1 MNDFSTD
8 RWERL
13 TELWRNKDT
22 DSDKDAHPLN
32 TEDKR
37 QFELLFKIRQAMQGV
52 QCRQYDIERGWRKV
66 KPRGV
71 FRRIE
76 SIKRFVAVI
85 VIGVGVAAG
94 VWMWQE
100 RALDKKD
107 LVLTSFVPGVAH
119 AELILANGERLQV
132 NAREEVYASKTEGVV
147 ITNDTAKTRVRYQVT
162 ERAVVKRPG
171 MNTFVV
177 PKGGEYTLEL
187 SDGTLVWM
195 NAESSLRFPEEFTR
209 DKREVYL
216 DGEAYFQVAKD
227 SLKPFLV
234 HVDKYCIRVLGTSFN
249 VSAYSGDKTWYTTL
263 VEGAIAVGGIGNEIR
278 MSPCEQLCIDTDSG
292 QCELREVNPELY
304 TSWVGGKFYFKAYT
318 FEELVRR
325 LQRWYDFDVLYRD
338 EGIRQRR
345 FSGVI
350 NKYRPLGEMLEFLEM
365 TSDVCFELN
374 GKTIIVSKKK

>member
-1 MNDFSTD
+1 M
-8 RWERL
+8 

-107 LVLTSFVPGVAH
+107 LVLTSFAPGVAH

-132 NAREEVYASKTEGVV
+132 NAREEEIG
-147 ITNDTAKTRVRYQVT
+147 
-162 ERAVVKRPG
+162 RA
-171 MNTFVV
+171 
-177 PKGGEYTLEL
+177 
-187 SDGTLVWM
+187 
-195 NAESSLRFPEEFTR
+195 
-209 DKREVYL
+209 
-216 DGEAYFQVAKD
+216 
-227 SLKPFLV
+227 
-234 HVDKYCIRVLGTSFN
+234 HV
-249 VSAYSGDKTWYTTL
+249 
-263 VEGAIAVGGIGNEIR
+263 
-278 MSPCEQLCIDTDSG
+278 
-292 QCELREVNPELY
+292 
-304 TSWVGGKFYFKAYT
+304 
-318 FEELVRR
+318 
-325 LQRWYDFDVLYRD
+325 
-338 EGIRQRR
+338 
-345 FSGVI
+345 
-350 NKYRPLGEMLEFLEM
+350 
-365 TSDVCFELN
+365 
-374 GKTIIVSKKK
+374 

>member
-1 MNDFSTD
+1 MD
-8 RWERL
+8 E
-13 TELWRNKDT
+13 
-22 DSDKDAHPLN
+22 
-32 TEDKR
+32 
-37 QFELLFKIRQAMQGV
+37 
-52 QCRQYDIERGWRKV
+52 C
-66 KPRGV
+66 
-71 FRRIE
+71 
-76 SIKRFVAVI
+76 
-85 VIGVGVAAG
+85 
-94 VWMWQE
+94 
-100 RALDKKD
+100 
-107 LVLTSFVPGVAH
+107 
-119 AELILANGERLQV
+119 
-132 NAREEVYASKTEGVV
+132 
-147 ITNDTAKTRVRYQVT
+147 
-162 ERAVVKRPG
+162 
-171 MNTFVV
+171 
-177 PKGGEYTLEL
+177 
-187 SDGTLVWM
+187 
-195 NAESSLRFPEEFTR
+195 ESSLRFPEEFTR

>member
-1 MNDFSTD
+1 MNQDLLYKYFKGNATIEEEKQILDWVDASDENRKTFQKERMLYDIALFSN
-8 RWERL
+8 EKQSIHAN
-13 TELWRNKDT
+13 NKARIIPMLKWT
-22 DSDKDAHPLN
+22 TRIAAMIAIVWGCG
-32 TEDKR
+32 
-37 QFELLFKIRQAMQGV
+37 FLFKDY
-52 QCRQYDIERGWRKV
+52 QYSRLAQLQTVTVPAGQRAQITLADGTKV
-66 KPRGV
+66 WLNSQSTLTYASNFGR
-71 FRRIE
+71 
-76 SIKRFVAVI
+76 
-85 VIGVGVAAG
+85 
-94 VWMWQE
+94 QE
-100 RALDKKD
+100 RN
-107 LVLTSFVPGVAH
+107 VS
-119 AELILANGERLQV
+119 
-132 NAREEVYASKTEGVV
+132 
-147 ITNDTAKTRVRYQVT
+147 
-162 ERAVVKRPG
+162 
-171 MNTFVV
+171 
-177 PKGGEYTLEL
+177 
-187 SDGTLVWM
+187 
-195 NAESSLRFPEEFTR
+195 
-209 DKREVYL
+209 L